1 MQCSQSLLA
10 SQKIIARMIHRSA
23 SPEPRGGKY
32 RIGVKPFVNRLSS
45 SFVLHGFA
53 ALLEHLALPNKAG
66 ERVGGQLEILR
77 QLETVSR
84 TCLLTE
90 RAEHATRSIENE
102 FVQHFL
108 AARLA
113 RHHHLN
119 VHGNNVDA
127 IFRTGQ
133 RAKVTRDAER
143 IVRLR
148 IHVQTRRAMKA
159 RRYIGTNLWILF
171 GVDALPGYRIPVGQ
185 GAYAELQR
193 QAEAF

>member
-1 MQCSQSLLA
+1 MSNG
-10 SQKIIARMIHRSA
+10 KWKMILES
-23 SPEPRGGKY
+23 
-32 RIGVKPFVNRLSS
+32 KPLRLV
-45 SFVLHGFA
+45 FNCFP
-53 ALLEHLALPNKAG
+53 ALLEHLAVPDKARA
-66 ERVGGQLEILR
+66 RVGGQLEILR

-84 TCLLTE
+84 TGLLTE
-90 RAEHATRSIENE
+90 RAEHAARSIENE
-102 FVQHFL
+102 FVQHFF

-113 RHHHLN
+113 GHHYLN

-159 RRYIGTNLWILF
+159 RRYIGTNFWILF

-185 GAYAELQR
+185 GAHVELQR
-193 QAEAF
+193 QAESS